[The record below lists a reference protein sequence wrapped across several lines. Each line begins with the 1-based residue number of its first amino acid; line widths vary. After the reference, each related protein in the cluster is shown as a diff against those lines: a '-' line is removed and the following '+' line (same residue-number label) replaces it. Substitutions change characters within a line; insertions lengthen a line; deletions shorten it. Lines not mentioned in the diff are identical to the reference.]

1 MYLLFRR
8 NNQANKRLKI
18 VWDRK
23 PQHNR
28 NACYDILLFTV
39 AYSLKISLLHIS
51 SITDCFQLESRLF
64 TDIQLHK

>member
-1 MYLLFRR
+1 MHLLFRR
-8 NNQANKRLKI
+8 NNQAKKWLKT
-18 VWDRK
+18 VWGRK

-28 NACYDILLFTV
+28 DACYEILLLTV
-39 AYSLKISLLHIS
+39 AYSLKISLLYIS